1 MADNKYTV
9 VVAEDEELLLNNLIK
24 KIERTDLGFEVVASA
39 QTGIQ
44 AYDLL
49 KDHMPD
55 VLITDIRM
63 PAMDGIALLTKARE
77 HFPLMKF
84 IIISGFSDFEYA
96 RSAITLQVS
105 DYLLKPVDPDE
116 LKNALQSL
124 KNKFQAEQSAYE
136 DIFNDELSYQAPE
149 TIASTLKDYLV
160 QNYNTDVNLNL
171 IANNMHYSPS
181 YLTKVFQQQYDST
194 PSKFITSLRMQKASH
209 LLLHNPE
216 LSIKQ
221 VGEAVGYNEQGYFSR
236 IFKKQMGVSP
246 FEYREN

>member
-1 MADNKYTV
+1 
-9 VVAEDEELLLNNLIK
+9 
-24 KIERTDLGFEVVASA
+24 
-39 QTGIQ
+39 
-44 AYDLL
+44 
-49 KDHMPD
+49 MPD

-63 PAMDGIALLTKARE
+63 PAMDGIALLTKA
-77 HFPLMKF
+77 
-84 IIISGFSDFEYA
+84 GTFSFDEIHYHQWFFGFEYA

-246 FEYREN
+246 FEYRRIESYRLLFLYIPRFTSGSTSYTAGKNWTYF